1 MKTRRLSV
9 HHLLPGL
16 SLAFTLFVFAPADLF
31 LSSSEDLWFSLG
43 DIAPWLGLFALAAF
57 ALVTL
62 LA

>member
-16 SLAFTLFVFAPADLF
+16 SLAFTLFVFAPVDLF

-43 DIAPWLGLFALAAF
+43 DIAPWLGVSPWRLSR
-57 ALVTL
+57 
-62 LA
+62 